1 MNGGGGDNGRSVR
14 VSTLDNGLRVVS
26 DPMATVETVSVGVW
40 VEAGARH
47 EHPEINGVSHLLEHM
62 AFKGTGRRSALEIAA
77 EIEDVGGHLNA
88 YTSREST
95 AYFAKVLKE
104 DTALAVDIIADILQ
118 DSVMDAE
125 ELERERSVIIQEINQ
140 ALDTPDD
147 VVFDHFQE
155 TAYPDQPIG
164 RPVLGTAELV
174 GAMERDV
181 VIDYMGRHY
190 GVGNMILVGA
200 GRIEHGTL
208 AALAADAFSGLSS
221 GAAPATEPTRYEG
234 GDFRENRDLEQAHVV
249 LGFEGISYEDPD
261 FHAASMLSTIL
272 GGGMSSRLFQE
283 VREKRGLAYSVYSFL
298 SCYQDGGLFGI
309 YAGTSERETGQLI
322 PVVADEILKVR
333 DGVGE
338 DELAR
343 ARAQIKSSILM
354 SLESTSARCE
364 QLARQMMVFGRP
376 IPVAEI
382 VAKIEAVDAAAVVAA
397 ARRITAGKP
406 VLAALGPIAGV
417 EGFDSFAARVE

>member
-208 AALAADAFSGLSS
+208 AALAADAFSGLSA

-249 LGFEGISYEDPD
+249 LGFEGICYEDPD
-261 FHAASMLSTIL
+261 FHAASVLSTIL

-376 IPVAEI
+376 IPVAET
-382 VAKIEAVDAAAVVAA
+382 VAKIEAVDAAAVARA
-397 ARRITAGKP
+397 ARRMTAGKP
-406 VLAALGPIAGV
+406 ILATLGPIAGV

>member
-190 GVGNMILVGA
+190 GARNMTLVGA
-200 GRIEHGTL
+200 GRIDHETL
-208 AALAADAFSGLSS
+208 AALAADAFSGLSP
-221 GAAPATEPTRYEG
+221 GAPAAAEPTRYAG

>member
-1 MNGGGGDNGRSVR
+1 VNGGGGDNGRSVR

-125 ELERERSVIIQEINQ
+125 ELERERSVVIQEINQ

-208 AALAADAFSGLSS
+208 AALAADAFSGLSA

>member
-1 MNGGGGDNGRSVR
+1 MNGGGGDNGRNVR

-26 DPMATVETVSVGVW
+26 DPMPTVETVSVGVW
-40 VEAGARH
+40 VEAGTRH
-47 EHPEINGVSHLLEHM
+47 EQPAINGVSHLLEHM
-62 AFKGTGRRSALEIAA
+62 AFKGTRRRSALDIAA

-147 VVFDHFQE
+147 IIFDHFQE
-155 TAYPDQPIG
+155 TAYPDQPMG
-164 RPVLGTAELV
+164 RPVLGTAELI
-174 GAMERDV
+174 GAMGRDV

-190 GVGNMILVGA
+190 GARNMILVGA
-200 GRIEHGTL
+200 GRIEHETL
-208 AALAADAFSGLSS
+208 AALAADAFSGLLP
-221 GAAPATEPTRYEG
+221 GTVQAAEPARYEG
-234 GDFRENRDLEQAHVV
+234 GDFRESRDLEQAHVV
-249 LGFEGISYEDPD
+249 MGFPGISYEDPD
-261 FHAASMLSTIL
+261 FHAASVLSTIL

-298 SCYQDGGLFGI
+298 SCYRDGGLFGI
-309 YAGTSERETGQLI
+309 YAGTGEQKAGELI

-338 DELAR
+338 DEMAR

-376 IPVAEI
+376 IPVAET
-382 VAKIEAVDAAAVVAA
+382 VAKIEAVDAAAVTAA
-397 ARRITAGKP
+397 ARRMTAGKP
-406 VLAALGPIAGV
+406 VLAALGPVAGV
-417 EGFDSFAARVE
+417 EGFEAFAARLG

>member
-208 AALAADAFSGLSS
+208 AALAADAFSGLSA

-376 IPVAEI
+376 IPVAET
-382 VAKIEAVDAAAVVAA
+382 VAKIEAVDAAAVARA
-397 ARRITAGKP
+397 ARRMTAGKP
-406 VLAALGPIAGV
+406 ILATLGPIAGV

>member
-1 MNGGGGDNGRSVR
+1 VNGGGGDNGRSVR

-125 ELERERSVIIQEINQ
+125 ELERERSVVIQEINQ

>member
-1 MNGGGGDNGRSVR
+1 VNGGDGDNGRNVR

-40 VEAGARH
+40 VEAGTRH

-118 DSVMDAE
+118 DSVMEAE

-155 TAYPDQPIG
+155 TAYPDQPMG

-181 VIDYMGRHY
+181 IIDYMGRHY
-190 GVGNMILVGA
+190 GAGSMILVGA
-200 GRIEHGTL
+200 GRIEHETL

-221 GAAPATEPTRYEG
+221 GAAPAAEPTRYAG

-249 LGFEGISYEDPD
+249 LGFEGVSYEDSD
-261 FHAASMLSTIL
+261 FHAASVLSTIL

-298 SCYQDGGLFGI
+298 SCYRDGGLFGI
-309 YAGTSERETGQLI
+309 YAGTGERETDELI

-376 IPVAEI
+376 IPVAET
-382 VAKIEAVDAAAVVAA
+382 VAKIEAVDAAAVAA
-397 ARRITAGKP
+397 TARRMTAGKP

-417 EGFDSFAARVE
+417 EGFDSFAARVG